1 MFTMR
6 KITENYILKSKISN
20 HLQNQNAL
28 IDINTEAMNRY
39 KKGNF
44 VFVKKVNQNQLLNR
58 IIL

>member
-1 MFTMR
+1 MR
-6 KITENYILKSKISN
+6 KITENYILKSKIFN